1 MMISVRSLPELSLL
15 KETSIRGLSLS
26 TPKLNSVSENAVCCL
41 WDGEL
46 IIVNGD
52 QDMFVVSVLLQ
63 KKIYRNLDSVSQV
76 YKKDLI
82 VAQGVISAPVIHKEK
97 KKINIVLTLFEV
109 SPNLVLMRYIRTLS
123 TCSLDTLK
131 DFNYETVELRRV
143 EEKRRWSEGIHQAVE
158 AKEGVKIE
166 FPGDKPGR
174 MEDPTENRRGE
185 NQQLGLTMGENQQ
198 NHRVPESAT
207 NANADGH
214 ANTKTNMMDLNMQP
228 HQIHEQA
235 SNNQNSLV
243 VSKYY

>member
-109 SPNLVLMRYIRTLS
+109 SPNLTCDGAASMEVLSSRASCYKEVGEYKKAVVDCTKL
-123 TCSLDTLK
+123 TG
-131 DFNYETVELRRV
+131 RV
-143 EEKRRWSEGIHQAVE
+143 EEKRRWSEGIH
-158 AKEGVKIE
+158 KGVKIE
-166 FPGDKPGR
+166 IPNISLNPLPLFLSSSANPSLLHILDCPEPVRPAESDQRQRSASGGNGS
-174 MEDPTENRRGE
+174 NRR
-185 NQQLGLTMGENQQ
+185 
-198 NHRVPESAT
+198 AT
-207 NANADGH
+207 AATEDTADSPPPDEH
-214 ANTKTNMMDLNMQP
+214 ANSTAK
-228 HQIHEQA
+228 
-235 SNNQNSLV
+235 
-243 VSKYY
+243 